1 MDQSIVQEEIVVPEL
16 SKLSLE
22 NKLGYISVGLFVVVM
37 IFQLLLA
44 AGILPITM
52 AWGGRNT
59 ELTPSLRL
67 SSLIAIIL
75 LCYFTYVIAR
85 RSGIYGTTPPSVLMR
100 ILSWLV
106 TAYLVFNTVM
116 NFMSPSPAEKWVFGP
131 ITLVLVVLTLII
143 NIIKSPSQE

>member
-1 MDQSIVQEEIVVPEL
+1 MTGST
-16 SKLSLE
+16 KLSLV
-22 NKLGYISVGLFVVVM
+22 NILGYISVSLFGVVM

-52 AWGGRNT
+52 AWGGRNA
-59 ELTPSLRL
+59 EMTPTLRL

-85 RSGIYGTTPPSVLMR
+85 RSGILGTAPPSMLMR

-106 TAYLVFNTVM
+106 TAYMVFNTVM
-116 NFMSPSPAEKWVFGP
+116 NFLSPSPAEKWVFGP
-131 ITLVLVVLTLII
+131 ITLALVVTTSII
-143 NIIKSPSQE
+143 NLGKIPLQAED

>member
-1 MDQSIVQEEIVVPEL
+1 MSG
-16 SKLSLE
+16 SKKNSLA
-22 NKLGYISVGLFVVVM
+22 NILGYISVGLFGIVM
-37 IFQLLLA
+37 VFQLLLA

-59 ELTPSLRL
+59 ELTPTLRL

-85 RSGIYGTTPPSVLMR
+85 RSGILGTTPPSMLMR

-106 TAYLVFNTVM
+106 TAYMVFNTVM
-116 NFMSPSPAEKWVFGP
+116 NFLSPSPAEKWVFGP
-131 ITLVLVVLTLII
+131 ITLAIVVITSII
-143 NIIKSPSQE
+143 NLDKTTFQEV